1 MSTKTEQAVYSH
13 GHHRSVVEDHARR
26 TAQDSAAFLIPH
38 IKPTDTILDLGCG
51 PGTITADLAELVP
64 QGRVV
69 GGDPVESVLKQA
81 AEYAQSR
88 GVSNVTFEKIDGN
101 QLSFPDDS
109 FDVVTCHQVLQH
121 VKDPVGILKEM
132 RRVVKPGG
140 IVAAREAD
148 YKVRSSLYRLYK
160 ERYYLKLTYP
170 LSRPSHGT
178 PNPRT
183 SRAGHSYISK
193 SPKPTGENPMPDDI
207 VTCGHE
213 KPDSMQTR
221 SRPLG
226 TTGVIQVKEHVNSL
240 RVGRVVFY
248 SRGFCKRLLERG
260 LLRQRRLNRY
270 RRGGRLGGWK
280 RMHLLRFLM
289 GRFFVGSKTYTV
301 GPSAKKKR
309 KEVVMEGQIL

>member
-26 TAQDSAAFLIPH
+26 TARDSAAFLIPH

-81 AEYAQSR
+81 AEYAQTR
-88 GVSNVTFEKIDGN
+88 GLSNVTFEKIDGN

-121 VKDPVGILKEM
+121 VNDPVGILKEM

-148 YKVRSSLYRLYK
+148 YKVRMLFCAH
-160 ERYYLKLTYP
+160 P
-170 LSRPSHGT
+170 H
-178 PNPRT
+178 
-183 SRAGHSYISK
+183 
-193 SPKPTGENPMPDDI
+193 PT
-207 VTCGHE
+207 H
-213 KPDSMQTR
+213 
-221 SRPLG
+221 
-226 TTGVIQVKEHVNSL
+226 
-240 RVGRVVFY
+240 
-248 SRGFCKRLLERG
+248 
-260 LLRQRRLNRY
+260 
-270 RRGGRLGGWK
+270 LGGSP
-280 RMHLLRFLM
+280 L
-289 GRFFVGSKTYTV
+289 
-301 GPSAKKKR
+301 PP
-309 KEVVMEGQIL
+309 

>member
-148 YKVRSSLYRLYK
+148 YKTFAWYPEPADLARWAQLYQQVAKTNGGEPNAGRYCHVWAREAGFDADKIEASWDHWRYSGERARQFSQSWSGRILQPGFLQTAVR
-160 ERYYLKLTYP
+160 EGFAT
-170 LSRPSHGT
+170 
-178 PNPRT
+178 
-183 SRAGHSYISK
+183 AEEIEQISK
-193 SPKPTGENPMPDDI
+193 
-207 VTCGHE
+207 
-213 KPDSMQTR
+213 
-221 SRPLG
+221 
-226 TTGVIQVKEHVNSL
+226 
-240 RVGRVVFY
+240 
-248 SRGFCKRLLERG
+248 
-260 LLRQRRLNRY
+260 
-270 RRGGRLGGWK
+270 GWK
-280 RMHLLRFLM
+280 AWGLEEDAFIAIPH
-289 GRFFVGSKTYTV
+289 
-301 GPSAKKKR
+301 
-309 KEVVMEGQIL
+309 GQILCRK